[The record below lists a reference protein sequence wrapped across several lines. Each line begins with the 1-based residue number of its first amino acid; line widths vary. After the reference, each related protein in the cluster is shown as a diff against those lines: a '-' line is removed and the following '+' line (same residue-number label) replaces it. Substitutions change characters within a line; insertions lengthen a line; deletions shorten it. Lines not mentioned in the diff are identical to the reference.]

1 MQATRCGRNSVLIR
15 FICQALNAT
24 STFHS
29 FHLLRSIS
37 RPPDLL
43 DGVKRLIRAP
53 GRPFARERRHR
64 ARPRLA
70 PINIP
75 RAAQL
80 IDSCHSSLTTSTF
93 GRAEDDDR
101 ANPRARSRPGVTAAG
116 IAWHRV
122 GKHVVS
128 PSKTLIVSRHAFG
141 AHPVDVLPDEPILA
155 PDSQFSPSSCSSASS
170 PNRGLT
176 ALKRSIMVPFNPLVG
191 DTHHAT
197 AAGVDNVSTAHCPS
211 RTGRHGPGHRR
222 RRRRAHEHCI
232 S

>member
-64 ARPRLA
+64 ARPGWRRSTSPARL
-70 PINIP
+70 N
-75 RAAQL
+75 
-80 IDSCHSSLTTSTF
+80 SST
-93 GRAEDDDR
+93 
-101 ANPRARSRPGVTAAG
+101 PVTAASQRQRSAAPRKMIG
-116 IAWHRV
+116 ANSGRGV
-122 GKHVVS
+122 GRPSRPRASRGTESASMSVS
-128 PSKTLIVSRHAFG
+128 PSKTLIVSRRGFG
-141 AHPVDVLPDEPILA
+141 THPVDVLPDEPILT

-176 ALKRSIMVPFNPLVG
+176 VLKRSIIVPFNPLVG

-197 AAGVDNVSTAHCPS
+197 AAGVDNVSTAHCPIPDGPS
-211 RTGRHGPGHRR
+211 RPLSPSTK
-222 RRRRAHEHCI
+222 ETCT
-232 S
+232 